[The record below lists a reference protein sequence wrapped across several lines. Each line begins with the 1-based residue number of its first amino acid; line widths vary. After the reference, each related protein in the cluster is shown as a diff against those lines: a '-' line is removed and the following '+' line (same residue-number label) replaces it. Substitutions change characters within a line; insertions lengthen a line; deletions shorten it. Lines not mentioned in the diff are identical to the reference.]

1 MNAFLHKIAGL
12 ARTIP
17 PFHESHAAWRAP
29 RGVTEKPTSAANGC
43 GTRRGDTPR
52 KWTIAGLR

>member
-1 MNAFLHKIAGL
+1 MNTFLHKFVVL

-17 PFHESHAAWRAP
+17 PFHESHAVWRTPRDGAW
-29 RGVTEKPTSAANGC
+29 KPSGAANGRC
-43 GTRRGDTPR
+43 TGHVAAPR

>member
-1 MNAFLHKIAGL
+1 MNVFLHKFAAL

-17 PFHESHAAWRAP
+17 LFYESHAVWRAP
-29 RGVTEKPTSAANGC
+29 RDAAEKPAGAANGRC
-43 GTRRGDTPR
+43 TAHVATPR

>member
-1 MNAFLHKIAGL
+1 MNAFLHKFVVL

-17 PFHESHAAWRAP
+17 LFHESHAGWRAP
-29 RGVTEKPTSAANGC
+29 RGGAWKPAGAANGRC
-43 GTRRGDTPR
+43 TAHVATPR